1 METSLHDCAV
11 LRVSKITNGT
21 ISNIDGF
28 ALLVA
33 IKTALTN
40 TKEAVSIDF
49 KGVIA
54 FSSSFLNSSIG
65 TLCEEMGIDVLRRLR
80 LTNCTPAALK
90 QLRTYIAD
98 TKEIA

>member
-1 METSLHDCAV
+1 MNTIPHNGAV
-11 LRVSKITNGT
+11 LCVSTITNGT
-21 ISNIDGF
+21 ISNIDGL

-33 IKTALTN
+33 VKNALAEFN
-40 TKEAVSIDF
+40 NAVSIDF
-49 KGVIA
+49 QGVIA

-65 TLCEEMGIDVLRRLR
+65 ALCEEMGIDVLHRLR
-80 LTNCTPAALK
+80 IINCSPAALK